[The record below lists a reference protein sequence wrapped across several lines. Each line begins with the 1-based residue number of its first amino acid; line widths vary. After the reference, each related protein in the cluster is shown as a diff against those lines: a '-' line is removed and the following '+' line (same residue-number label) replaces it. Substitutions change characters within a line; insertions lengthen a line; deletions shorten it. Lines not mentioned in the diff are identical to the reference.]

1 MDSSYL
7 VPVAYLMRDVPSTS
21 EVIFQAPFD
30 ADREFA
36 PRGRA
41 ETDVDPEALV
51 DVAVV
56 LQSFSGGLRAKGR
69 VSAPWFGVCRRC
81 SIPVYGVADVAVD
94 ERFVD
99 HREPGDEDAYLI
111 ENDFVDLAPMSHDAI
126 LLELPLAPLCR
137 EDCRGLCPFC
147 GIDRNEADCDCE
159 APVDPRW
166 ATLDGLRFADGTS
179 AESNEA

>member
-7 VPVAYLMRDVPSTS
+7 VPVAQLMRDVPSTS
-21 EVIFQAPFD
+21 EIVFQAPFD
-30 ADREFA
+30 AEHEFA

-41 ETDVDPEALV
+41 ETDVDPDAFV
-51 DVAVV
+51 DVALV

-69 VSAPWFGVCRRC
+69 VSAPWFGICRRC
-81 SIPVYGVADVAVD
+81 SMAVRGVAQVSVD

-99 HREPGDEDAYLI
+99 HSAPGDEEAYPI
-111 ENDFVDLAPMSHDAI
+111 ENDFVDLAPMVHDAI
-126 LLELPLAPLCR
+126 LLELPLAPLCH
-137 EDCRGLCPFC
+137 EDCRGLCPYC
-147 GIDRNEADCDCE
+147 GIDRNEASCDCTT
-159 APVDPRW
+159 PVDSRW